1 VIDVPSRNWAIAFVG
16 RHKRLRELP
25 PDVLDEARIIAS
37 EEENVMSFLAML
49 RDLIQKNNYYPDM
62 MIQGDET
69 SCQCK
74 PYRHAKRIA
83 SETTTFLPVLK
94 PTPIYHLTFLFLVTA
109 DGQHLPST
117 VIVPSWY
124 DTSQLSEY
132 RNENYHVRLTQ
143 KGWVTTDLFEDVM
156 RSDVMKW
163 IEERRKTIT
172 DEKRKRAL
180 LILDGHPS
188 RRNLTLWKDF
198 AAADV
203 DVVIIPAH
211 TSHLLQPLDLG
222 VNAAFKQALRKAIPA
237 PGKRAMPTRLLPF
250 LMSLTDAAYQ
260 ALCPHIIRAGF
271 HEAGFTSPTTDHVR
285 EKTLKELPA
294 ALAAKKKPGRWTIS
308 GKLITDPPFLETWE
322 QREAEKEE
330 KERQLEER
338 RRLRKERSTT
348 SKGRRNGKEKQK
360 PLPHVVVKDDESEA
374 PEDTPSG
381 AEESD
386 DDSQDGEDKV
396 VTITCTKE
404 EEQQFMTEELL
415 AMDKE
420 VLESSRSMVSK
431 KRDVRELDRH
441 VSEDVIELRQR
452 CRKPPRTRTQPVFID
467 DSSEDEPSLA
477 DSDSDFQASSETSDS

>member
-1 VIDVPSRNWAIAFVG
+1 
-16 RHKRLRELP
+16 LP
-25 PDVLDEARIIAS
+25 PDVLEEARIIAS
-37 EEENVMSFLAML
+37 EEANVMSFLAML
-49 RDLIQKNNYYPDM
+49 RDLIKKNNYYPDM

-74 PYRHAKRIA
+74 PFRHAKRIA

-124 DTSQLSEY
+124 DTSQLSEF
-132 RNENYHVRLTQ
+132 RNDNYHVRLTQ

-188 RRNLTLWKDF
+188 RRNLALWADF

-222 VNAAFKQALRKAIPA
+222 VNAAFKMAMRKAIPA
-237 PGKRAMPTRLLPF
+237 PGKRSMPTKLLPF
-250 LMSLTDAAYQ
+250 LISLTDAAYQ

-271 HEAGFTSPTTDHVR
+271 REAGFTSPTTDHVR
-285 EKTLKELPA
+285 DKTLKELPPE
-294 ALAAKKKPGRWTIS
+294 LAAKKKPGRWTIS
-308 GKLITDPPFLETWE
+308 GKWITEPAFLEAWK

-338 RRLRKERSTT
+338 RRLRKERSTA
-348 SKGRRNGKEKQK
+348 SKGRRKGKEKQK
-360 PLPHVVVKDDESEA
+360 PLQHVVVKDDES
-374 PEDTPSG
+374 DTPDDIIPSI
-381 AEESD
+381 EETD
-386 DDSQDGEDKV
+386 DDSQNGEDKV

-404 EEQQFMTEELL
+404 EERSFMIEEMI

-420 VLESSRSMVSK
+420 VEDTIRSTTSR
-431 KRDVRELDRH
+431 KRDPCVLDSYMSDDI
-441 VSEDVIELRQR
+441 VELRQR
-452 CRKPPRTRTQPVFID
+452 SRRPPRTRSHLAFVS
-467 DSSEDEPSLA
+467 DSTDEELSSTG
-477 DSDSDFQASSETSDS
+477 SDSDFESSSSASDL